1 MPEIKDKQTGDK
13 YQLNNYSKWD
23 NIHVSDD
30 EDDTHPNVD
39 TPSLFRWRHK
49 ARVEREEELK
59 KRRFQIDKEGDKL
72 KQQIRKA
79 KDEGKKKELEKKLE
93 QWKLDES
100 KLAKDEKD
108 EPWNVDTMSKDKES
122 RTIINRKLFKNHRFI
137 VFAKLCFGESFI

>member
-1 MPEIKDKQTGDK
+1 MPEVKDKQTKDK

-59 KRRFQIDKEGDKL
+59 KRRFQIDRDGDKL

-79 KDEGKKKELEKKLE
+79 KDESKKKELEKTAAVE
-93 QWKLDES
+93 IRRS
-100 KLAKDEKD
+100 
-108 EPWNVDTMSKDKES
+108 
-122 RTIINRKLFKNHRFI
+122 
-137 VFAKLCFGESFI
+137 